1 MKLFSRPSWI
11 AAALVGL
18 ATVGLATTTSARRDV
33 EQAPADGGHIT
44 SIPGVTVG
52 HHTLAERPTGCT
64 VILVSGRGATG
75 AVVVSGGAPGTAET
89 DLLAPENSVR
99 YANAVVLSGGSAFGL
114 AASVGVRDVLSARGV
129 GYRVGPTVVPIVPAA
144 IIFDLGVGGRPEIR
158 PGADCGRAAVEAA
171 TGGAVDEGSV
181 GAGAGATVGK
191 MRGGRPM
198 KGGLGSAA
206 LRSDSGLIVG
216 AVMVVNAVGSVV
228 DPRTGQP
235 VAGALADD
243 GRTLLNPFELVRRG
257 TQPASPALA
266 NTTIGVVVTNAD
278 LTKAEALKVAQ
289 MAQAGMA
296 RAIVPAFT
304 ASDGDTIFVL
314 ATGSLDGSA
323 NVSAIGALAAEAVS
337 DAILRAVRQARG
349 LPGYP
354 SVADIR

>member
-1 MKLFSRPSWI
+1 MKYLPRPS
-11 AAALVGL
+11 LV
-18 ATVGLATTTSARRDV
+18 AVAFVVFMSVVLATTANARREV
-33 EQAPADGGHIT
+33 AQAPNSGGHIT

-52 HHTLAERPTGCT
+52 HHTLSERPTGCT
-64 VILVSGRGATG
+64 VVLVSGRGATG
-75 AVVVSGGAPGTAET
+75 AVVISGGAPGTAET

-99 YANAVVLSGGSAFGL
+99 YVNAVVLSGGSAFGL
-114 AASVGVRDVLSARGV
+114 AASSGVRDVLAERGV
-129 GYRVGPTVVPIVPAA
+129 GYRVGSVVVPIVPAA
-144 IIFDLGVGGRPEIR
+144 IIFDLGVGGRPDVR

-171 TGGAVDEGSV
+171 SGGAIAEGTV

-235 VAGALADD
+235 VAGALAED
-243 GRTLLNPFELVRRG
+243 GRTLLNPFDLVRRG
-257 TQPASPALA
+257 TQPATPALA

-289 MAQAGMA
+289 MAQAGLA

-304 ASDGDTIFVL
+304 SSDGDTIFVL
-314 ATGSLDGSA
+314 ATGSLDGTV
-323 NVSAIGALAAEAVS
+323 NVSTIGALAAEAVS

-349 LPGYP
+349 IPGYP
-354 SVADIR
+354 GVADIR